1 MKDDVD
7 TRNVDTNDTNR
18 SKLRSADVLTTCYHS
33 SEWVRSMLFL
43 YWNDEKLKGF
53 LRRFDQNG
61 KIGRRTTLK
70 WKNPKNI
77 QFLFPSASSDKIID
91 AVLLLVG
98 KWHWQLT
105 LFTSHNNKN
114 RTSRL
119 TLHNFLKAISY
130 FNRIISFENG
140 RRNGSRLHQLFSWT
154 QFSQRGKFAPLELEQ
169 FHINTVHLPAITF
182 HKRSNRYARIL
193 MKY

>member
-1 MKDDVD
+1 
-7 TRNVDTNDTNR
+7 
-18 SKLRSADVLTTCYHS
+18 
-33 SEWVRSMLFL
+33 MLFL

-98 KWHWQLT
+98 K
-105 LFTSHNNKN
+105 
-114 RTSRL
+114 
-119 TLHNFLKAISY
+119 
-130 FNRIISFENG
+130 
-140 RRNGSRLHQLFSWT
+140 
-154 QFSQRGKFAPLELEQ
+154 
-169 FHINTVHLPAITF
+169 
-182 HKRSNRYARIL
+182 
-193 MKY
+193 